1 MTKINPLTSLYLDQ
15 IWVIENDVH
24 MHPWSKQTVYDL
36 ESRGALHYVLC
47 DSEDRVLGYYYAQNI
62 VGEIS
67 LLNIA
72 IAKQWQ
78 GKGYGK
84 LLLQHLVDEAKKRCA
99 ESIWLEVR
107 SSNKTAQS
115 LYHSFEFND
124 VDIRTGYY
132 PCKNGGRED
141 AIIMSLYVD

>member
-1 MTKINPLTSLYLDQ
+1 MTKITRLLPQHLAQ
-15 IWVIENDVH
+15 VWGIESDVH
-24 MHPWSKQTVYDL
+24 MNPWSKKTVYDL
-36 ESRGALHYVLC
+36 DSRGALHHVMS
-47 DSEDRVLGYYYAQNI
+47 DSDGHVLGYYYAQNI

-72 IAKQWQ
+72 IAKQHQ

-84 LLLQHLVDEAKKRCA
+84 VLLQHLIDEARKCGA

-115 LYHSFEFND
+115 LYHSLEFND
-124 VDIRTGYY
+124 VDIRSGYY
-132 PCKNGGRED
+132 PCKDGGRED
-141 AIIMSLYVD
+141 AIIMSLYID